1 MRLIRPGWPVTLLT
15 LTTLIAPAQGADWPT
30 EQIGAGAVSLE
41 AVGEQIFDWQGPFA
55 RSSRTTPE
63 NPYLTANFT
72 GPVPTNDWAS
82 SLIMDPFSKS
92 LYAHPLS
99 FKATNEGLEIS
110 LPPLSIGSVDNMGET
125 SVRRMHD
132 GNVDLVVKPSTFAP
146 NDARADKITDWSYDL
161 VMANG
166 DKAMKA
172 TIGHGLPYAFF
183 EFTGSEPVVS
193 LKRGTSM
200 NIVSNNG
207 HQLHI
212 RIWDPVA
219 NHYNHYGLFA
229 PTGTS
234 WSISAT
240 QISADLPEG
249 KNYFTV
255 AGLPDGTNTTFLA
268 FADKAYNFVT
278 DTRVSWSVSDSSGQ
292 VSTQYQVTTTAKS
305 EGNNSG
311 TLMALYPHQWRNLSG
326 NTTGSQYESIR
337 GIMKLVAGNS
347 FTTVMDYH
355 GILPRMPDLPDA
367 AAVAEITG
375 HLSDYYGYGA
385 SLTPKFIQ
393 PGADGGNTGY
403 DTYWMGK
410 NLNRLSGLIGIA
422 DMLDDSDSGVAPMT
436 TDMLSSLK
444 DQLEYWFDGNKPT
457 PDSYFYYN
465 QDYGTLIGYPAS
477 YGSDN
482 DLNDHHFHY
491 GYWINA
497 AAQIALRDPDW
508 AQDENWGG
516 MVKELINDIA
526 GYDRGSNRYPF
537 LRNFDIYEGHS
548 WASGTVPH
556 DPDGVWAGGNNNEAS
571 SEGINAWAGLILWG
585 EATGDKAIRDLGIYL
600 YTHEVET
607 ANSYWFNLYGDIGHK
622 DYPNVEASR
631 VWGGGYDHSTW
642 WTEDPVQTHAINF
655 LPITAA
661 SMYLGENPG
670 FVQRN
675 FDAIWSEYEL
685 WDGNGGQEDKELM
698 RDRWQDLISEYLAF
712 ADPDAALARWKST
725 NIEDDPVNGIDPAL
739 GIEFGESRAHTY
751 HHIKSLQLLGQPD
764 FSIRPV
770 GHSLGLVFNKNGVKT
785 YVAYNAGNTAKTL
798 LFSDGKG
805 LVVPANSMAQG
816 AGIAIADSDNDG
828 VADPIDLCPN
838 TPPGTQVDASGCPA
852 TVTDSDNDGVIDSL
866 DLCPDTPPG
875 TQVDASGC
883 PVTVPDSDN
892 DGVADN
898 LDQCPDTPPGTQ
910 VDANGC
916 PVTLS
921 DSDNDGVADNLDQCP
936 DTPPGTQVD
945 ANGCPVTVPD
955 SDNDGVA
962 DNLDLCPG
970 TPPGTQ
976 VDGNGCPLVVQ
987 EFGITQNATT
997 SVTFYVNTNDWAIV
1011 HYQVNGAGQL
1021 NVQMTDNGSRNEYTV
1036 TGLAPGDSIDYWFT
1050 YNTPTGAIDTPPQP
1064 SYTVTGNTTPNDSD
1078 GDGVPDSS
1086 DLCPGTPAGT
1096 QVDNSGCPAIEPEPT
1111 PDDDFGITQPSTS
1124 SVSFYVN
1131 TSDWAIVHYKV
1142 NNGAQQNVT
1151 MVAAGSQKTY
1161 TVAGLNP
1168 GDSIDYWFTYNTPT
1182 GAIDTP
1188 PQPTYQVSSAPDGPD
1203 TPDPDSDGDGIPD
1216 SRDLCADTPSGT
1228 QVDNNG
1234 CPVSTPVNREVA
1246 SASGLLVGGAD
1257 SSFPGFTLY
1266 RFDNDSAGQSN
1277 CFDTC
1282 AQSWPPLLVTD
1293 GVPSG
1298 IPQQSDLSTIDRG
1311 NGTFQVAYLGKPLY
1325 FYSGDTA
1332 AGQTRGQGLSG
1343 LWWTVAYGQP
1353 LGEIVPLYDENTPLA
1368 DAITFDRGDALIT
1381 RFSDRARD
1389 RHAKENHFQAY
1400 DHFLSFYWE
1409 DRTAA
1414 IEIIDYVA
1422 KGGSSIRMNVKTLNK
1437 LDDLQAENRWW
1448 YMGNNTLAEYCGNG
1462 VMATTDNRNY
1472 VKEDSWNCRENR
1484 PIQIG
1489 DKLEF
1494 EISQFLDASAL
1505 ARGRSNY
1512 YGTTYLYIV
1521 GEGLMPWDVTDK
1533 EAFVGGKTFQRDSIP
1548 VPESARAGGDTSLHV
1563 QMTAEPDGHFQQMA
1577 TNLAY
1582 DNGQPWVLGRRVHHS
1597 SFVDGSHDE
1606 NAENGIFEDVA
1617 GLTERHYI
1625 NERCSSCHV
1634 RNGRAVPAGPG
1645 ETLEK
1650 WVFKVGD
1657 VNGNPHPALG
1667 RVLQGRASNAAGEG
1681 LPSIASW
1688 TETDGLRAPNYQ
1700 FSGVTP
1706 DKFSARI
1713 TPQLNGLGLLEAIPE
1728 TSILALAD
1736 ENDSNGDGISG
1747 KAAKVLDPVTGE
1759 TRLGRFG
1766 YKAGN
1771 ASVKHQVAMALN
1783 ADMGVMTSVLPT
1795 PDCGSEQNDCARSNR
1810 QLADE
1815 HLENLVKYISLLG
1828 VRSQRDY
1835 NDAQVLRGK
1844 QLFNDISCNSC
1855 HVERFETS
1863 EFHPLAELRSQSV
1876 YPYTDMLLHDM
1887 GPGLADN
1894 LGEGQATGA
1903 EWRTAPLWGIGL
1915 SACVTGGVTGAPGGV
1930 AFGLDGNESCT
1941 PAHGYLHDGRARTL
1955 DEAIRWHGGEAQNAA
1970 LAYQNLHADDKAAL
1984 LKFIG
1989 SL

>member
-1 MRLIRPGWPVTLLT
+1 MRLIRPGWSATLLT
-15 LTTLIAPAQGADWPT
+15 LTTLIAPAQAADWPT

-41 AVGEQIFDWQGPFA
+41 AVGEQLFDWQGPFA
-55 RSSRTTPE
+55 RSSRTTPA

-72 GPVPTNDWAS
+72 GPIPTNDWAS

-166 DKAMKA
+166 NKAMKA

-183 EFTGSEPVVS
+183 EFTDSEPVVS

-200 NIVSNNG
+200 NVVSNNG

-219 NHYNHYGLFA
+219 NQYNHYGLFA
-229 PTGTS
+229 PLGTS

-240 QISADLPEG
+240 QISANLPEG

-255 AGLPDGTNTTFLA
+255 AGLPDDTNATFLA

-278 DTRVSWSVSDSSGQ
+278 DTRVSWSVSDSTGQ

-326 NTTGSQYESIR
+326 NTTGDQYESIR
-337 GIMKLVAGNS
+337 GIMKLVAGSS

-367 AAVAEITG
+367 AAVSEVTQ
-375 HLSDYYGYGA
+375 HLADYYGYGA

-393 PGADGGNTGY
+393 PGADGGNSGY

-422 DMLDDSDSGVAPMT
+422 DMLDDNDSEVAPMT
-436 TDMLSSLK
+436 TDMLDSLQG
-444 DQLEYWFDGNKPT
+444 QLEYWFDGNKPT
-457 PDSYFYYN
+457 PDNYFYYN

-497 AAQIALRDPDW
+497 AAQIALRDPVW

-526 GYDRGSNRYPF
+526 GYDRNSSRYPF

-556 DPDGVWAGGNNNEAS
+556 NPDGVWAGGNNNEAS

-585 EATGDKAIRDLGIYL
+585 EATGDKSIRDLGIYL
-600 YTHEVET
+600 YTHEIEA

-622 DYPNVEASR
+622 DYPNIEASR

-642 WTEDPVQTHAINF
+642 WTEDPIQTHAINF

-661 SMYLGENPG
+661 SMYLGENPN
-670 FVQRN
+670 FVQQN
-675 FDAIWSEYEL
+675 FDAIWSEYQL
-685 WDGNGGQEDKELM
+685 WDGDGGQFNKEQF
-698 RDRWQDLISEYLAF
+698 RDRWQDLLSEYLAF

-725 NIEDDPVNGIDPAL
+725 NISDDPVNGIDPAL

-751 HHIKSLQLLGQPD
+751 HHIKTLQLLGQPD

-785 YVAYNAGNTAKTL
+785 YVAYNATNSDKTL
-798 LFSDGKG
+798 LFSDGMG
-805 LVVPANSMAQG
+805 LVVPARSMNQG
-816 AGIAIADSDNDG
+816 PGVAIADSDNDG
-828 VADPIDLCPN
+828 IADPLDLCPDTPANTQVDGNGCPLTATDSDNDGIIDDLDLCPN
-838 TPPGTQVDASGCPA
+838 TPENAAVDANGCPLTAADSDNDGITDNLDLCPDTPAGTQVDASGCPLTA
-852 TVTDSDNDGVIDSL
+852 TDSDNDGVADGQDLCPDTPAGTQVDANGCPLTPTDSDNDGVTDNL

-883 PVTVPDSDN
+883 P
-892 DGVADN
+892 
-898 LDQCPDTPPGTQ
+898 
-910 VDANGC
+910 
-916 PVTLS
+916 
-921 DSDNDGVADNLDQCP
+921 
-936 DTPPGTQVD
+936 
-945 ANGCPVTVPD
+945 
-955 SDNDGVA
+955 
-962 DNLDLCPG
+962 
-970 TPPGTQ
+970 
-976 VDGNGCPLVVQ
+976 LVQ
-987 EFGITQNATT
+987 NEFGISQTVSD
-997 SVTFYVNTNDWAIV
+997 SVTFYVNTSDWAIV
-1011 HYQVNGAGQL
+1011 HYQVNGGGQL
-1021 NVQMTDNGSRNEYTV
+1021 NVTMTQTGTRNEYTV
-1036 TGLAPGDSIDYWFT
+1036 TGLNPGDFLDYFFT
-1050 YNTPTGAIDTPPQP
+1050 YNTPTGALDTPAQP
-1064 SYTVTGNTTPNDSD
+1064 RYTLSNSTPTDSD
-1078 GDGVPDSS
+1078 GDGVSDSN
-1086 DLCPGTPAGT
+1086 DLCPNTPAGT
-1096 QVDNSGCPAIEPEPT
+1096 QVDSSGCPVSTSPP
-1111 PDDDFGITQPSTS
+1111 DDFGIGQPSGT

-1131 TSDWAIVHYKV
+1131 TSDWAIVHYQV
-1142 NNGAQQNVT
+1142 NNSVQQNVT
-1151 MVAAGSQKTY
+1151 MVAAGDTKVYTLEGLSQ
-1161 TVAGLNP
+1161 

-1188 PQPTYQVSSAPDGPD
+1188 PQPTYLVSSNPDEPD
-1203 TPDPDSDGDGIPD
+1203 NPDNPDADSDGDGIPD
-1216 SRDLCADTPSGT
+1216 SRDLCADTPQGS

-1234 CPVSTPVNREVA
+1234 CPLSSPAHQEIT
-1246 SASGLLVGGAD
+1246 SANGLLVGGLD
-1257 SSFPGFTLY
+1257 SPAPGFALY
-1266 RFDNDSAGQSN
+1266 SFDNDISGQSS
-1277 CFDTC
+1277 CFDDC
-1282 AQSWPPLLVTD
+1282 ALAWPPLLVTD
-1293 GVPSG
+1293 GVASG
-1298 IPQQSDLSTIDRG
+1298 VNDLSTVDRG
-1311 NGTFQVAYLGKPLY
+1311 DGTLQLAYQGKPLY
-1325 FYSGDTA
+1325 FYSGDTQ
-1332 AGQTRGQGLSG
+1332 AGQTNGHGLNN
-1343 LWWTVAYGQP
+1343 LWWTVSYGQA
-1353 LGEIVPLYDENTPLA
+1353 LGNIVPLYDETTPLA
-1368 DAITFDRGDALIT
+1368 DAITFDRGDALVT

-1422 KGGSSIRMNVKTLNK
+1422 KGGSGIEMKVKTLNK
-1437 LDDLQAENRWW
+1437 LDDQQAENRWW
-1448 YMGNNTLAEYCGNG
+1448 YLGNNTLAEYCGNG
-1462 VMATTDNRNY
+1462 VMATQDNRNY
-1472 VKEDSWNCRENR
+1472 VKESSWNCRENR
-1484 PIQIG
+1484 NIQIG

-1494 EISQFLDASAL
+1494 EISQFLDASTL

-1521 GEGLMPWDVTDK
+1521 GTGIVPWDVTDK
-1533 EAFVGGKTFQRDSIP
+1533 EAFVGGNLFQRDSIP

-1577 TNLAY
+1577 TNLSY

-1606 NAENGIFEDVA
+1606 HEENGVFAEVTGLA
-1617 GLTERHYI
+1617 GSHYI
-1625 NERCSSCHV
+1625 NERCTSCHV
-1634 RNGRAVPAGPG
+1634 RNGRAVPAGLGAP
-1645 ETLEK
+1645 LDK

-1657 VNGNPHPALG
+1657 GNGNPHPNLG
-1667 RVLQGRASNAAGEG
+1667 RVLQGQARGNAGSEG
-1681 LPSIASW
+1681 LASITSW
-1688 TETDGLRAPNYQ
+1688 TEENGLRSPNYQ
-1700 FSGVTP
+1700 FSGISP
-1706 DKFSARI
+1706 QQFSARI
-1713 TPQLNGLGLLEAIPE
+1713 TPQLNGLGLLEAISE

-1747 KAAKVLDPVTGE
+1747 KAAKVADPVTGE

-1766 YKAGN
+1766 YKAAT
-1771 ASVKHQVAMALN
+1771 ASIKHQVSAALN
-1783 ADMGVMTSVLPT
+1783 TDMGVMTSVLPA
-1795 PDCGSEQNDCARSNR
+1795 PDCGTEQNDCASNSP
-1810 QLADE
+1810 LADE
-1815 HLENLVKYISLLG
+1815 HLDNLVKYISLLG

-1835 NDAQVLRGK
+1835 NDSEVLRGK
-1844 QLFNDISCNSC
+1844 QLFNSSGCNSC
-1855 HVERFETS
+1855 HIESFQTS
-1863 EFHPLAELRSQSV
+1863 EFHPLAELRNQTI

-1894 LGEGQATGA
+1894 LGEGLASGA
-1903 EWRTAPLWGIGL
+1903 EWRTAPLWGVGL
-1915 SACVTGGVTGAPGGV
+1915 SACVTGGVTGEPGGV
-1930 AFGLDGNESCT
+1930 AFGLDGNETCT
-1941 PAHGYLHDGRARTL
+1941 PAHGYLHDGRARSL
-1955 DEAIRWHGGEAQNAA
+1955 DEAIRWHGGEAEASAN
-1970 LAYQNLHADDKAAL
+1970 AYQNLSSDDKTAL